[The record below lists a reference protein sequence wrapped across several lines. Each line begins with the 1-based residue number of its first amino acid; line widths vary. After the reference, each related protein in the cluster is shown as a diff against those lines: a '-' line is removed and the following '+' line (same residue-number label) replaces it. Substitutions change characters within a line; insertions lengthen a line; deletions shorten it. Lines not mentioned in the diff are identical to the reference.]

1 MRTVA
6 LSYREDYLISQALF
20 YAMKYILTFPKFYRE
35 RSKMRDMFFLF
46 NKKFQT
52 STIGTPEGWEEIR
65 RELQS

>member
-20 YAMKYILTFPKFYRE
+20 YAMKHILTFPEKHRE
-35 RSKMRDMFFLF
+35 RSNMRDMFFLF
-46 NKKFQT
+46 KKKFQA

-65 RELQS
+65 REL